1 MSQLILGVC
10 VCMCC
15 LFLVAINNFYSAQHL
30 SAPASS
36 SAHPPTSANGS
47 TTVVLPPAVPVIERS
62 FGPPGGRLKLFQDLT
77 ALCHAANG
85 RSDPCY
91 GHHTPTFLRFLR
103 AQRAIYN
110 ATVGNSYRRGR
121 RRRDLFATPDEW
133 DARCQA
139 QVSLRDGREA
149 SACAA
154 AAYVAIPYPLSE
166 GLAAT
171 LDDRPAPPSP
181 SQTPRPQQQAGN
193 VSAAALALL
202 AVTVVSTYEPVDTV
216 SRSITFQSA
225 CLHGLPLHVLGVGAG
240 TPFPPGLKIAQFTAF
255 LERIP
260 ARDRDHTVVLFV
272 DGFDVLF
279 QAGPA
284 AILQRFLQTGKR
296 LLFGGDHSCFPF
308 KYWPDNAGGV
318 GEWLGPCTGA
328 CSNSRYVCDTLFP
341 RPPGAGAGVNDP
353 TNRWLNSGGIVGYA
367 SAFLEVLDALRGLP
381 PGFVTAFPGA
391 DQAVYA
397 ALYLS
402 RAFAGTV
409 AVDHGSEVF
418 LSFGLSR
425 DPAEAPATRVKD
437 PQNLLV
443 RLPPAPLSHRREQ
456 HGHQS
461 NLLGD
466 VRWAN
471 TYYYRPL
478 THFTTASNSSNRSSS
493 RGDEAAAQAVPAV
506 VHFNG
511 EDGKHALRRLQELML
526 PHVMRHSKRH
536 VMYWVAWATGWGR
549 GSAATRAKD
558 RMCAATVTPHPVVSD

>member
-1 MSQLILGVC
+1 
-10 VCMCC
+10 
-15 LFLVAINNFYSAQHL
+15 
-30 SAPASS
+30 
-36 SAHPPTSANGS
+36 
-47 TTVVLPPAVPVIERS
+47 
-62 FGPPGGRLKLFQDLT
+62 
-77 ALCHAANG
+77 
-85 RSDPCY
+85 
-91 GHHTPTFLRFLR
+91 
-103 AQRAIYN
+103 
-110 ATVGNSYRRGR
+110 
-121 RRRDLFATPDEW
+121 
-133 DARCQA
+133 
-139 QVSLRDGREA
+139 LRDGREA

-166 GLAAT
+166 GLAMA
-171 LDDRPAPPSP
+171 LDDEAAPPL
-181 SQTPRPQQQAGN
+181 QRTQVHNA
-193 VSAAALALL
+193 SATALALL

-225 CLHGLPLHVLGVGAG
+225 CLHGMPLHVLGVGAG
-240 TPFPPGLKIAQFTAF
+240 TPFPPGLKIAQFIAF

-260 ARDRDHTVVLFV
+260 VRERDRTVVLFV

-284 AILQRFLQTGKR
+284 VILERFLRTNKR

-318 GEWLGPCTGA
+318 GEWMGPCTGA

-341 RPPGAGAGVNDP
+341 RPPGAGINDP

-367 SAFLEVLDALRGLP
+367 SAFLEVLHALRGLP

-425 DPAEAPATRVKD
+425 DPAEAPVTRVKD

-443 RLPPAPLSHRREQ
+443 RLPPEPPGDRREQ
-456 HGHQS
+456 HGRQS

-471 TYYYRPL
+471 TYYYRP
-478 THFTTASNSSNRSSS
+478 TPQHAKATSSS
-493 RGDEAAAQAVPAV
+493 SSSSSSGGGGVEAAQKVPAV

-511 EDGKHALRRLQELML
+511 EDGKHALRRLQQLML
-526 PHVMRHSKRH
+526 PHIMRHSKRH
-536 VMYWVAWATGWGR
+536 VMYWVAWVAGWGR
-549 GSAATRAKD
+549 GNADSRAKD
-558 RMCAATVTPHPVVSD
+558 RRCAATVTPHPVVPG